1 MKEWQ
6 IGILAGVFVTI
17 SIILLD
23 TFFALPYLIE
33 LLIATVFSVICTFIG
48 NKLLN
53 KRQKHKESTG
63 GYS

>member
-33 LLIATVFSVICTFIG
+33 LLIAIVFSVTCTIIG

-53 KRQKHKESTG
+53 DRKKHSSQKT
-63 GYS
+63 